1 MIINYSD
8 KSVLKGKKS
17 IFLAGPTPRS
27 IDVETWRKEAISILN
42 ELGFDGIVYVPELEV
57 DNRTFNYENQVWW
70 EREALYNAS
79 TIIFWIPRSTQLPAY
94 TTNVEYGYWIAKN
107 SDKCLYGRPDDSER
121 NKYLDWL
128 YHTETGRTPINN
140 LEELLKNAVKLAN
153 ENKNKMDFDSYELN
167 LITNMLK
174 KYPEITALVGDV
186 EFTPESFGM
195 DGDKPT
201 YGRLLFKDTEPD
213 QLKEFDRTILSV
225 LLYFYIKENRYDKF
239 VEQQSEVNRLT
250 KETFNEIRKFILSNF
265 DTPEKENLLLYYI
278 VINDLGKS
286 KRMVDAIKDK
296 GVETVD
302 HDLILNYLL
311 QYNML
316 PSLNSFSD
324 ESKNSLINV
333 LSNGINMGQ
342 FIQGECVDYSFN
354 RLQNLTTFE
363 KMLMLAEAMLDIG
376 GVLGHINNQ
385 NGSAV
390 LNQSTADNFITA
402 SKLLSSC
409 EDCARLFDEFLIDKS
424 NKMGLQI
431 QDSNI
436 RRTVTRLCLMMRL
449 SNLDDIKIVENVI
462 LNNIE
467 QYQTLIYEFN
477 QSGYNSQPAILL
489 YYSPAMLNNACN
501 YFKKNN
507 SKNPISDAL
516 KSCLP
521 FMQSVMLNARVNM
534 NNQGNGIFTIML
546 RDAAMAVIEDPEEL
560 NSFELNV
567 LGQDEAQVQRK
578 LKK

>member
-27 IDVETWRKEAISILN
+27 LDVETWRKEAISILN

-57 DNRTFNYENQVWW
+57 DNRTFNYDNQVWW

-79 TIIFWIPRSTQLPAY
+79 TIIFWIPRSAQLPAY
-94 TTNVEYGYWIAKN
+94 TTNLEYGYWIAKN

-140 LEELLKNAVKLAN
+140 LKELLKNAVKLAN

-167 LITNMLK
+167 IITNMLK
-174 KYPEITALVGDV
+174 KYPEITALVGNV

-239 VEQQSEVNRLT
+239 VEQQTGVNRLS
-250 KETFNEIRKFILSNF
+250 KETFNEIREFILSNF

-409 EDCARLFDEFLIDKS
+409 EDCARLFDEFLINKS

-462 LNNIE
+462 LDNIE

-477 QSGYNSQPAILL
+477 QSGYNNQPAILL
-489 YYSPAMLNNACN
+489 YYSPAMLNNACS

-507 SKNPISDAL
+507 SENPISDAL